1 MIKFFRKIRQ
11 KMLTENKFSK
21 YFIYAIG
28 EIILVVIGILIA
40 LQINNWNEKRKDQHE
55 LINILQNIAADMRV
69 DAINVRDNLEYAKE
83 ENKRIKSFLNIKDYS
98 GFTRDS
104 LQKSLQVYS
113 NMYIWRTSGFDN
125 LKNSGITEYGE
136 YEKVVKRIKDYY
148 DQWIPLIKSIENDFE
163 QSVVKSDDYWFF
175 KEKTYELISESGLHS
190 HQSDEAAITILA
202 ALAKSPIP
210 RKILITNYG
219 FNEDLIETYE
229 NYVIGI
235 DGTVKEIEDTLLEV
249 DKR

>member
-1 MIKFFRKIRQ
+1 MIPFFRKIR
-11 KMLTENKFSK
+11 KKLADDNKPLK
-21 YFIYAIG
+21 YLRYAIG
-28 EIILVVIGILIA
+28 EIVLVVIGILIA
-40 LQINNWNEKRKDQHE
+40 LQINNWNETRKELQE

-69 DAINVRDNLEYAKE
+69 DAINLRDNLEYAKE
-83 ENKRIKSFLNIKDYS
+83 ENERIKSFLNNKDYS

-113 NMYIWRTSGFDN
+113 NAYIWRTSGFDN
-125 LKNSGITEYGE
+125 LKNSVITEYGE

-148 DQWIPLIKSIENDFE
+148 DQWIPLIKSIEDDFE
-163 QSVVKSDDYWFF
+163 QAVVKSNDYWLFE
-175 KEKTYELISESGLHS
+175 EKTYELINESGLHS
-190 HQSDEAAITILA
+190 HQSDEAAIAILA

-219 FNEDLIETYE
+219 FNEDLIENYE
-229 NYVIGI
+229 NYAIGI
-235 DGTVKEIEDTLLEV
+235 DGTVKEIEDTLLKV

>member
-11 KMLTENKFSK
+11 SSLLENKTGK
-21 YFIYAIG
+21 YFKYAIG
-28 EIILVVIGILIA
+28 EIVLVVIGILIA
-40 LQINNWNEKRKDQHE
+40 LQINNWNETRRDQHK
-55 LINILQNIAADMRV
+55 LINILKSIAADMRI
-69 DAINVRDNLEYAKE
+69 DAVNLNDNLGYAQE
-83 ENKRIKSFLNIKDYS
+83 DNERIKSFLNNKDYS
-98 GFTRDS
+98 GFSRDS

-148 DQWIPLIKSIENDFE
+148 DQWIPLIKSIEDDFE
-163 QSVVKSDDYWFF
+163 QAVVKSNDYWLFE
-175 KEKTYELISESGLHS
+175 EKTYELINESGLHS
-190 HQSDEAAITILA
+190 HQSDEAAIAILA

-229 NYVIGI
+229 NYAIGI

-249 DKR
+249 D